1 MNKYSEERKQLQA
14 EGLVP
19 DWWTTQGYQLFKE
32 KYQWAESPRAQYEAI
47 AATAAGW
54 LIFTKWEDEAY
65 DQFFNLLW
73 NGWLSPST
81 PILANMGT
89 DRGLPV
95 SCSGGYIN
103 DSIDGFYTARRET
116 AILTKYG
123 FGTSG
128 YLGDIRSRGS
138 SISIGGVASGVLP
151 VFKGFVRDMQEVS
164 QGATRRGAWAGY
176 LPIDLFALRL

>member
-1 MNKYSEERKQLQA
+1 MNKYSEERKRLQA
-14 EGLVP
+14 EGLIP
-19 DWWTTQGYQLFKE
+19 DWWTTNGFQLFKE

-47 AATAAGW
+47 AFAAANW
-54 LIFTKWEDEAY
+54 LTFTKWEDEAY
-65 DQFFNLLW
+65 EQFFNLLW
-73 NGWLSPST
+73 RGWLSPST

-116 AILTKYG
+116 AILTKHG

-138 SISIGGVASGVLP
+138 AISIGGVASGVLP
-151 VFKGFVRDMQEVS
+151 VF
-164 QGATRRGAWAGY
+164 RGS
-176 LPIDLFALRL
+176 LS

>member
-1 MNKYSEERKQLQA
+1 LQA

-32 KYQWAESPRAQYEAI
+32 KYQWAETPRAQYEAI
-47 AATAAGW
+47 AATAANW
-54 LIFTKWEDEAY
+54 LVFTKWEDEAY
-65 DQFFNLLW
+65 EQFFNLLW

-89 DRGLPV
+89 SRGLPV

-116 AILTKYG
+116 AILTKHG

-128 YLGDIRSRGS
+128 Y
-138 SISIGGVASGVLP
+138 
-151 VFKGFVRDMQEVS
+151 
-164 QGATRRGAWAGY
+164 
-176 LPIDLFALRL
+176 